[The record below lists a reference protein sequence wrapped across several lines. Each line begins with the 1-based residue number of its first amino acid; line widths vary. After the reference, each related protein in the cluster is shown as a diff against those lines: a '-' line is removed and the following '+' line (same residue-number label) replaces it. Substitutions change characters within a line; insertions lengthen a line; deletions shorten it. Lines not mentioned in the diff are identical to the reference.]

1 MSFRVLVASIA
12 AIIAVP
18 AFGEETYVIDPV
30 HSQPMWEARHIGMAL
45 NHGSFGKATGKV
57 MLDRAAKKGS
67 VDVTIDATSIKTFDT
82 RLDAIVKGERF
93 FNVEKFPTMTFVSNK
108 LMFDGDRLVAADGE
122 LTMMGVT
129 KPVNLKVISFVCGEN
144 PFNKKPM
151 CGADA
156 TATIK
161 RSDFGLT
168 DGLKIGNPSD
178 EIKLTIPV
186 EAYKE

>member
-1 MSFRVLVASIA
+1 M
-12 AIIAVP
+12 
-18 AFGEETYVIDPV
+18 
-30 HSQPMWEARHIGMAL
+30 
-45 NHGSFGKATGKV
+45 
-57 MLDRAAKKGS
+57 
-67 VDVTIDATSIKTFDT
+67 DVTIDATSIKTFDT

-93 FNVEKFPTMTFVSNK
+93 FNVEKFPTMTFVSSK
-108 LMFDGDRLVAADGE
+108 LTFDGDRPVAADGE

-129 KPVNLKVISFVCGEN
+129 KPVNLKIIDFVCGEN
-144 PFNKKPM
+144 PFNKKAM

-186 EAYKE
+186 EACKGSQLARGTVRQPGTRKPPSRRTAPAVSSELTSFRAKSRQAFPGKSAR